1 MPGESPMNKTGVLSA
16 IIFCA
21 LLFSLPAECSHPV
34 EPLADVVGASPF
46 IFLGKI
52 SATRKTDKFI
62 TRDFVNYYFW
72 VFTIKIDKVV
82 KGDST
87 LKTFDFMDFAG
98 GPGCVDTTRNVTF
111 LFFLSKSVVVA
122 PNVTDWMVE
131 REYKIV
137 KGTITPTEFLDE
149 TNPQPIKIFIKK
161 IGKIVREQQPKK

>member
-1 MPGESPMNKTGVLSA
+1 MRKSAILIAVLSM
-16 IIFCA
+16 
-21 LLFSLPAECSHPV
+21 LLSSFRLAECSHPV
-34 EPLADVVGASPF
+34 EPLADVVGASPY

-52 SATRKTDKFI
+52 SVARKTDKFI
-62 TRDFVNYYFW
+62 TRNFINYYFW

-87 LKTFDFMDFAG
+87 LKSFDFMDFAG
-98 GPGCVDTTRNVTF
+98 GPGCVDTSKNATF

-149 TNPQPIKIFIKK
+149 TNPQPVKIFIKK
-161 IGKIVREQQPKK
+161 IRKIVREQQPKK